1 MVKNVKLNACTSLE
15 HSQGF
20 MLSELNAKKYETP
33 NDHLNALDASCNVT
47 KNDMMQLLAVMDIFY
62 ESDMD
67 QWMPKNPNKIRLFY
81 ARLIHSLLSGIMGK
95 TEVFQK

>member
-1 MVKNVKLNACTSLE
+1 
-15 HSQGF
+15 
-20 MLSELNAKKYETP
+20 MLSELNAKKIEKL
-33 NDHLNALDASCNVT
+33 NDHLNALDARCIAT
-47 KNDMMQLLAVMDIFY
+47 KNGMMQLLAVMDIFY

-81 ARLIHSLLSGIMGK
+81 ARLIHSLLNGIMAT